1 MPSPFQAG
9 ARAENARAAGLS
21 VFHPSDLDSRPFE
34 PRSFEVLAAPH
45 VAGLHA
51 IARGIVG
58 SDDLAADAVQDALVC
73 LWRDGAPPP
82 EVRGWLARTVVHKS
96 LHIARAQRRRR
107 RHEEAA
113 SSARLEPCPLCDPA
127 LELEHAELHAELE
140 AALNALSSELRSVF
154 LLRQAHG
161 LDYAAI
167 AQRLAVP
174 VGTVRSRL
182 KRARERLAE
191 QLLGRSAVA

>member
-1 MPSPFQAG
+1 MSIPFSAG
-9 ARAENARAAGLS
+9 ARTADVR
-21 VFHPSDLDSRPFE
+21 DSGPRPLEHRPFE
-34 PRSFEVLAAPH
+34 RRDFDFCATSH

-58 SDDLAADAVQDALVC
+58 SDDLAADAVQETLVC
-73 LWRDGAPPP
+73 LWRDDVPPP
-82 EVRGWLARTVVHKS
+82 ELRGWLVRTVVHKS

-140 AALNALSSELRSVF
+140 SALNTLSSELRSVF
-154 LLRQAHG
+154 ELRQARG

-167 AQRLAVP
+167 ARELAVP

-191 QLLGRSAVA
+191 HLLGSSAVA

>member
-1 MPSPFQAG
+1 MSIPLQSG
-9 ARAENARAAGLS
+9 ARTRDVRRSGPRSLE
-21 VFHPSDLDSRPFE
+21 HRPFE
-34 PRSFEVLAAPH
+34 CRDSELGATPH
-45 VAGLHA
+45 VAGLRA

-58 SDDLAADAVQDALVC
+58 SDDLAADAVQETLVC
-73 LWRDGAPPP
+73 LWRDDVPPP
-82 EVRGWLARTVVHKS
+82 ELRGWLVRTVVHKS

-140 AALNALSSELRSVF
+140 AALNTLSSELRSVF
-154 LLRQAHG
+154 ELRQARG

-167 AQRLAVP
+167 ARELAVP

-191 QLLGRSAVA
+191 HLLGSSAVA